1 MSKYLHLLVCTI
13 LLMKAPMF
21 AQSPSDEVP
30 KDWATVTGHV
40 LDSDGRPLAG
50 AKISALPI
58 DSAISGAIPRQPVTD
73 QNGRFHY
80 VLPAYPGRTRLCAI
94 KESAGYPDTQGL
106 LFTYPGE
113 NMPEVSLVPGGHL
126 ENVDIHLGPPDG
138 VLEGSIV
145 DGVTGA
151 QVPKAR
157 ITLHRSEPE
166 SMYSTS
172 LGPDGSFLLALPQ
185 SPIEVSVIAPGYLPW
200 KYKDPLTG
208 LDKVLIHSTDRRSIV
223 VALTPK

>member
-1 MSKYLHLLVCTI
+1 ME
-13 LLMKAPMF
+13 
-21 AQSPSDEVP
+21 D
-30 KDWATVTGHV
+30 
-40 LDSDGRPLAG
+40 LAG
-50 AKISALPI
+50 AKISAFPL
-58 DSAISGAIPRQPVTD
+58 DAAISGGIARQPVTD
-73 QNGRFHY
+73 QNGKFRY

-106 LFTYPGE
+106 LFASPGE
-113 NMPEVSLVPGGHL
+113 NIPEVSLVPGGHL
-126 ENVDIHLGPPDG
+126 ENVDIHLGSPDG
-138 VLEGSIV
+138 ILEGSIV

-185 SPIEVSVIAPGYLPW
+185 APIELSVIAPGYQPW
-200 KYKDPLTG
+200 KYKDALTG
-208 LDKVLIHSTDRRSIV
+208 LDKVVIHSTDRRSIV